1 MVYLDICPKGLNH
14 IGYLGENEHRT
25 FRFLESMEILAMYPD
40 ASVTV
45 LHRRPGDPAGYPIPP
60 GYVKIQDGIV
70 CWTIQS
76 GDLAR
81 VGRGKCELVFTRGG
95 VVAETR
101 IYDTMIDQA
110 LAGSGEPPDP
120 WQTWVNEIVSMY
132 DQMLLRMEEISGTV
146 QTVTYDDNTGFVSRI
161 VHSRDG
167 VTVRTDVF
175 TYECGRVTEVRTIAT
190 GRILTI
196 VTDTTTMQTTITETI

>member
-1 MVYLDICPKGLNH
+1 MIYQDACRGLNH
-14 IGYLGENEHRT
+14 IGRLGENEHKTIR
-25 FRFLESMEILAMYPD
+25 FRESVDILEMYPG

-45 LHRRPGDPAGYPIPP
+45 LNKRPGDTAAYPVAH
-60 GYVKIQDGIV
+60 GCVEIQDGVV

-76 GDLAR
+76 SDLAR
-81 VGRGKCELVFTRGG
+81 VGRGKAELVFTRGS
-95 VVAETR
+95 VIAKTLIYETV
-101 IYDTMIDQA
+101 IDPA
-110 LAGSGEPPDP
+110 LDGAGSPPEP
-120 WQTWVNEIVSMY
+120 WMGWVDEIIHMY
-132 DQMLLRMEEISGTV
+132 DQIMLRMEEISGTV

-167 VTVRTDVF
+167 VTVRMDVF
-175 TYECGRVTEVRTIAT
+175 TYECGRVTEVRTMAT